1 MRASFYVRFF
11 YAHHPNLYKDVIL
24 WPRLNAWRHTWHK
37 VVIPSRTGY
46 ISALTQNGRIKSM
59 FLRFKDI
66 HNKTHLLNP
75 KTISLIIGNREVTEI
90 HIESGRKPLEII
102 IVNAHIKRVVFRLR
116 HVKGIRLDL
125 ARQVQQK

>member
-1 MRASFYVRFF
+1 
-11 YAHHPNLYKDVIL
+11 
-24 WPRLNAWRHTWHK
+24 
-37 VVIPSRTGY
+37 
-46 ISALTQNGRIKSM
+46 M

-75 KTISLIIGNREVTEI
+75 KTISLIIENREVTEI